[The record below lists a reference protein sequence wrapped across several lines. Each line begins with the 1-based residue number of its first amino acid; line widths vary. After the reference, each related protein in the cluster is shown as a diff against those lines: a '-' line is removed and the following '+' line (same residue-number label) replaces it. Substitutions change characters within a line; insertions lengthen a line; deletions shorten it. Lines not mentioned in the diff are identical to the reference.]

1 MSSNNKII
9 WTEGMFLRPQHFQQQ
24 DRHLHNWVEERVAN
38 TRPYSWGLIEMTIN
52 HELLGIGKF
61 GLKSCRGIFPDGTP
75 FRMPE
80 DHPLPEPVDIDTSIK
95 DEIIYLSL
103 PVRRDTEKQ
112 ISSENTPVSQP
123 RYQAISTQTADTHS
137 GSRSEDLQLDTAA
150 MMTSLRF
157 QNQSLQAFTVIPI
170 SQITELR
177 NDNQVVIKP
186 NFIPACLNISASPRI
201 MDDLVELTGLLEQR
215 GKSLAERL
223 STHKTS
229 GVGEI
234 IDFLFL
240 QTINRNEPL
249 FKQMSSLPEL
259 HPLDV
264 YMHMLALTGELS
276 TMTNESHRCEDLPE
290 YRHAALNNCIPALV
304 ESLRKRLNWV
314 PEMRA
319 VSLTLE
325 EHKYGVRT
333 ATVHDKELLVS
344 SDFILA
350 VNADIPVGEIQQN
363 FPKQTTISTIDNL
376 RDLVVTHTPGIS
388 ISPLSVAPRQI
399 PFRAGY
405 SYFKL
410 DNAGKNWKQIVKA
423 GSIALHFSGNYP
435 GLQLEL
441 WAIKA

>member
-24 DRHLHNWVEERVAN
+24 DRHFHNWVEERVAN
-38 TRPYSWGLIEMTIN
+38 TRPYSWGLIELVIN

-61 GLKSCRGIFPDGTP
+61 GLKSCRGIFADGTP

-95 DEIIYLSL
+95 DKIVYLSL
-103 PVRRDTEKQ
+103 PARRFSEKQ
-112 ISSENTPVSQP
+112 VSSENEAVSQP
-123 RYQAISTQTADTHS
+123 RYKTISTQTADIHS
-137 GSRSEDLQLDTAA
+137 SSKSEELQLDTAA

-157 QNQSLQAFTVIPI
+157 QSQSLQAFTVIPI
-170 SQITELR
+170 SKVIELQ
-177 NDNQVVIKP
+177 NDNKVILDT
-186 NFIPACLNISASPRI
+186 NFIPACLNISASARI

-215 GKSLAERL
+215 GKTLAERL
-223 STHKTS
+223 STHTSS

-249 FKQMSSLPEL
+249 FRQMSALPEL

-264 YMHMLALTGELS
+264 YMHMLSLTGELA
-276 TMTNESHRCEDLPE
+276 TMTNENHRCEDLPE
-290 YRHAALNNCIPALV
+290 YRHAALNDCIPKLV
-304 ESLRKRLNWV
+304 ELLRSRLNWV

-319 VSLTLE
+319 VSLPLE
-325 EHKYGVRT
+325 THKYGVRT
-333 ATVHDKELLVS
+333 ATVHDRELLQS

-350 VNADIPVGEIQQN
+350 VSADIPVSDIQQN
-363 FPKQTTISTIDNL
+363 FPKQTTISTVDNL
-376 RDLVVTHTPGIS
+376 RDLVVTHTPGIT

-410 DNAGKNWKQIVKA
+410 DNTGKNWKAIVKA

-435 GLQLEL
+435 ALQLEL

>member
-1 MSSNNKII
+1 
-9 WTEGMFLRPQHFQQQ
+9 MFLRPQHFQQQ
-24 DRHLHNWVEERVAN
+24 DRHLHHWVEARVAN
-38 TRPYSWGLIEMTIN
+38 TRPYSWGLIEITIN

-75 FRMPE
+75 FQMPE
-80 DHPLPEPVDIDTSIK
+80 DHPLPAPVDISKAIK

-103 PVRRDTEKQ
+103 PVRRSTEKQ
-112 ISSENTPVSQP
+112 ISSDKTPVSQP
-123 RYQAISTQTADTHS
+123 RYQTVSTQTADIHS
-137 GSRSEDLQLDTAA
+137 ESKSEDTQMDTAA

-157 QNQSLQAFTVIPI
+157 QNQSLEAFTVIPI
-170 SQITELR
+170 SRVNELR
-177 NDNQVVIKP
+177 NDNQVILEP
-186 NFIPACLNISASPRI
+186 NFIPTCLNISASPRI
-201 MDDLVELTGLLEQR
+201 MDDLVEVTGLLKQR
-215 GKSLAERL
+215 GKALADRL
-223 STHKTS
+223 STHKSS

-259 HPLDV
+259 HPLDI
-264 YMHMLALTGELS
+264 HMKMLSLVGELA
-276 TMTNESHRCEDLPE
+276 TITNENHRPEELPE
-290 YRHAALNNCIPALV
+290 YKHAALNQCIPALV
-304 ESLRKRLNWV
+304 ELLRNRLNWV
-314 PEMRA
+314 PDMRA
-319 VSLTLE
+319 VSLPLDQ
-325 EHKYGVRT
+325 HKYGVRT
-333 ATVHDKELLVS
+333 ATVHDKDLLQT

-350 VNADIPVGEIQQN
+350 VNADIPVSEIQSN
-363 FPKQTTISTIDNL
+363 FPKQTTISTVDNL
-376 RDLVVTHTPGIS
+376 RDLVVTHTPGVT

-410 DNAGKNWKQIVKA
+410 DNSGKNWKSIVTA

-435 GLQLEL
+435 DLQLEL